1 MKKLL
6 LMCAAFVVAGLN
18 VFADEQPGFVSTD
31 GNVKWCYIRSARATG
46 WCLQPD
52 GMEVVAK
59 PKADFGNWE
68 ELAKQ
73 LWCITADA
81 DGKCTITNKHD
92 GRQMDVG
99 LSAKF
104 SNWESMQMHDK
115 AAAKWTICQHAGDT
129 VYFESDIPAPGGG
142 AIYRFPATY
151 EYSSGNFMI
160 WLVRE
165 EYGKGKDEGSLFIIE
180 PFDEIREPECQN
192 AEKVPYYGI
201 FSALQDGGMII
212 DNTSVVDTK
221 YRFIVARPDNPDETA
236 QWRFINLGP
245 GKTAIVNRATGNSIS
260 TSLYADEKYNLPE
273 ADGKSVAPKAWSLNA
288 ISSYEFAIS
297 STGADGVVRYLNN
310 TLAGEEPEALDPSQM
325 SGSSFAW
332 TFDKMGE
339 VVDVNDAK
347 TQKPAVS
354 VVNGKV
360 VVGGGKKFTVATTDG
375 VVLPPSS
382 TLQKGIYIITVEGK
396 ACKINVR

>member
-1 MKKLL
+1 
-6 LMCAAFVVAGLN
+6 MCAAFVLAGLN
-18 VFADEQPGFVSTD
+18 AFADELPGFVSTD
-31 GNVKWCYIRSARATG
+31 GNVKWCYIRSSRVTG

-52 GMEVVAK
+52 GLEVVAK
-59 PKADFGNWE
+59 PKADFSNWE

-81 DGKCTITNKHD
+81 DGKYTITNKHD

-99 LSAKF
+99 LSSKF
-104 SNWESMQMHDK
+104 SNWESMQMHEV
-115 AAAKWTICQHAGDT
+115 ASAKWTIHHYEGDT
-129 VYFESDIPAPGGG
+129 VSFESDIPAPGGG
-142 AIYRFPATY
+142 AIYRFPATHQY
-151 EYSSGNFMI
+151 EEGKIMV

-165 EYGKGKDEGSLFIIE
+165 EYGKGQDEGSLFIIE

-192 AEKVPYYGI
+192 AETVPYYGI
-201 FSALQDGGMII
+201 FSSLQDGGMII

-236 QWRFINLGP
+236 QWRFVNLGP
-245 GKTAIVNRATGNSIS
+245 GKTAIINRATGNSIS

-273 ADGKSVAPKAWSLNA
+273 ADGRSVAPKAWSLNA
-288 ISSYEFAIS
+288 ISNYEFAIS
-297 STGADGVVRYLNN
+297 SRGEDGVVRYLNN
-310 TLAGEEPEALDPSQM
+310 TLAGGEPEALDPAQM

-347 TQKPAVS
+347 AQKPAVS

-382 TLQKGIYIITVEGK
+382 TLQKGIYIVTVEGK